1 VSLTETAPHET
12 TLEAGGHAKGVAIGI
27 VRENKDSSGLGR
39 VKVSFPWHSQPQQS
53 YWARVTTPMAGKKRG
68 IYFLPEVNDEVLIAF
83 ERGDMRF
90 PYVVGSLWNGK
101 DPSPENNGD
110 GKNDV
115 RVIHSRADHKITIN
129 DGSQPLIQIEL
140 ADGKR
145 VTLNR
150 DGIELDDKQ
159 GNKVTLQSSGG
170 SITIQAATSLSL
182 KAPQITVEATGS
194 LTLKG
199 GVVQIN

>member
-1 VSLTETAPHET
+1 
-12 TLEAGGHAKGVAIGI
+12 
-27 VRENKDSSGLGR
+27 
-39 VKVSFPWHSQPQQS
+39 
-53 YWARVTTPMAGKKRG
+53 MAGNKRG
-68 IYFLPEVNDEVLIAF
+68 IYFIPEVNDEVLVAF
-83 ERGDMRF
+83 DRGDVRF
-90 PYVVGSLWNGK
+90 PYVLGSLWNGK
-101 DPSPENNGD
+101 DPSPETNSD
-110 GKNDV
+110 GNNDV

-159 GNKVTLQSSGG
+159 GNKVTMKSGGG
-170 SITIQAATSLSL
+170 SITIEAASSVSL
-182 KAPQITVEATGS
+182 KAPQISVEASGS